1 MSVSSLVSQIKDTR
15 IIAVDPAS
23 HSLAWCILD
32 ISKNSIQLVASG
44 KIMFNKAPE
53 MSNKF
58 DIIKNEMPKICDEYR
73 PTHAVIEQSVYI
85 QNFQASRILSYIIG
99 FTWGE
104 LDDFCETVQDVNP
117 LKWKSGIGYKNVNKV
132 EIETIK
138 KEYGEK
144 GIQKRLVD
152 ERKNRVKKI
161 LIKYFKNL
169 DIDNLDSDISD
180 AIGIGL
186 WYALS
191 NGNGALQR

>member
-1 MSVSSLVSQIKDTR
+1 MSLNSLVSKIKDTR

-32 ISKNSIQLVASG
+32 LSKSKVTLVDQG
-44 KIMFNKAPE
+44 KILFSQAPE

-58 DIIKNEMPKICDEYR
+58 DIIKKEMPDICNKYK

-117 LKWKSGIGYKNVNKV
+117 LKWKSGIGYKNVTKP
-132 EIETIK
+132 EIEKIK
-138 KEYGEK
+138 KEFGEK

-161 LIKYFKNL
+161 LTFYFKDLNVQ
-169 DIDNLDSDISD
+169 DLDSDISD

-186 WYALS
+186 WYAIT
-191 NGNGALQR
+191 NGYGALQR